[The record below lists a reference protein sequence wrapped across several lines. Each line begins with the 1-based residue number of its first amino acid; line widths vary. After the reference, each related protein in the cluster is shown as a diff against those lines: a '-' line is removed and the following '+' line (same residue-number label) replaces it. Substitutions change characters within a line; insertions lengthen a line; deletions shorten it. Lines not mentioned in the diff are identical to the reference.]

1 MTGQWRLRTLLADGA
16 FLGFGNTLLG
26 HALGCF
32 ALLAQTIAELSCTG
46 ARSHGRRL
54 GDGRTRTRR
63 ACGLL
68 GVVALRSLRLLGRL
82 LEFLGYLRQLLAN
95 AQTITPAALHAL
107 RARLGV
113 ILIHHPIR
121 FYIAS
126 TGLTPRR

>member
-1 MTGQWRLRTLLADGA
+1 LTSQGLLRTLFTDGA
-16 FLGFGNTLLG
+16 FLGFGNALLG
-26 HALGCF
+26 HALGSF
-32 ALLAQTIAELSCTG
+32 ALLAQTIAELGCAG

-54 GDGRTRTRR
+54 GNGCTRTRL

-68 GVVALRSLRLLGRL
+68 GVVGFRSLWLLGRL
-82 LEFLGYLRQLLAN
+82 LEFLGYLRQLLAY